1 MIIIRGG
8 SGQASPPRSP
18 SYYQCINQE
27 EVKRNYQNGLCANS
41 LRKIICLY
49 TFKHFIYEKGFKF
62 HFSLSFQD
70 LTNFRSSK
78 GCGCHF
84 WNIQRAEHSFLCFT
98 TFSLALL
105 QCPFAQLALKCSLF
119 ILFCKSFLPS
129 MHCKI
134 IYWLSNPLIYEL
146 IITFYLPLIYAL
158 MIRGGGALPP
168 LIINA

>member
-1 MIIIRGG
+1 MQIHF
-8 SGQASPPRSP
+8 
-18 SYYQCINQE
+18 
-27 EVKRNYQNGLCANS
+27 VKTNVQRIQIS
-41 LRKIICLY
+41 
-49 TFKHFIYEKGFKF
+49 
-62 HFSLSFQD
+62 FSLSFQD

-105 QCPFAQLALKCSLF
+105 QCPFAQLVLKCSLF
-119 ILFCKSFLPS
+119 ILFCKLFLPS

-146 IITFYLPLIYAL
+146 RSTCYLPLIYEL
-158 MIRGGGALPP
+158 IIRGGERPP
-168 LIINA
+168 PSYHQCINQRKIKCNY